1 MYVYIPPPQL
11 LCLDVAGQLAPST
24 LHPTNTPNPPS
35 SLNNPT
41 NQPQLERLRA
51 ARVRLTVCVDKVAAS
66 GGYMMACVADRLL
79 AAPFATLG
87 SIGATTSVPIL
98 NVEKLLTRFG
108 VRAYAVRSGKHKGG
122 GPVLVGDARA
132 DQEALAKL
140 QEDLV
145 RFFEGWG
152 LGMGRGGGDV
162 RVSIEPSIGLD
173 CHVM

>member
-1 MYVYIPPPQL
+1 
-11 LCLDVAGQLAPST
+11 
-24 LHPTNTPNPPS
+24 
-35 SLNNPT
+35 
-41 NQPQLERLRA
+41 
-51 ARVRLTVCVDKVAAS
+51 VRLTVCVDKVAAS

-145 RFFEGWG
+145 RVVGYWGWG
-152 LGMGRGGGDV
+152 WDGGL
-162 RVSIEPSIGLD
+162 RVTI
-173 CHVM
+173 